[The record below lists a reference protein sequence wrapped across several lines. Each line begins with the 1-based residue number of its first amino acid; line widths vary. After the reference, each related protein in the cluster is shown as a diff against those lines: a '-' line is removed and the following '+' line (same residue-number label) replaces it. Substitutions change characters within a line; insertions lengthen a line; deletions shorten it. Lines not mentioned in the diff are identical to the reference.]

1 MSENT
6 VETVSEATEA
16 PETEVTEEDTVE
28 EETEVFELP
37 EHDWQAVIKDETA
50 PAAPKL
56 IAPIMLL
63 ANEAN
68 ELRTKYLSM
77 TDIDSA
83 VDSWLESVDKDK
95 EVVVGEKDGKEVTKS
110 VGTLRKEIEQAQK
123 LIAKNEATLQ
133 EAAKKAVTSEI
144 DPKFDEQK
152 ARASYNDKLSAI
164 KTAYNEGTRNIFK
177 MLGHLTADVSPTG
190 RETNWRATSG
200 YGQLLLNAY
209 RLPKL
214 DKDDKTTSTTGT
226 DPEVTKWNKAAKEW
240 GRNNGFTVKDKGALS
255 LELKEAY
262 QKHLDSQGK

>member
-1 MSENT
+1 MTDASAQTESVEATEEET
-6 VETVSEATEA
+6 VETESA
-16 PETEVTEEDTVE
+16 PE
-28 EETEVFELP
+28 FELP
-37 EHDWQAVIKDETA
+37 EHNWEEVIADENA

-63 ANEAN
+63 ANKAN

-83 VDSWLESVDKDK
+83 VESFVESTDDK
-95 EVVVGEKDGKEVTKS
+95 EIAQW
-110 VGTLRKEIEQAQK
+110 RKEMEQARK
-123 LIAKNEATLQ
+123 LLAKNEALIA
-133 EAAKKAVTSEI
+133 EKAKKEVSAKL
-144 DPKFDEQK
+144 DPDFDEQK
-152 ARASYNDKLSAI
+152 ARAAYNDTMSAI

-214 DKDDKTTSTTGT
+214 DKDDKSESNSSKA
-226 DPEVTKWNKAAKEW
+226 DPAVTAWNKAAKEW
-240 GRNNGFTVKDKGALS
+240 GKANGFTVKDKGALA
-255 LELKEAY
+255 LDLKEAY
-262 QKHLDSQGK
+262 AKHLESEK

>member
-1 MSENT
+1 MSENIEVNDKIDT
-6 VETVSEATEA
+6 DVESEEN
-16 PETEVTEEDTVE
+16 ETVE
-28 EETEVFELP
+28 EAPQFELP
-37 EHDWQAVIKDETA
+37 EHDWAAVIEDETA

-83 VDSWLESVDKDK
+83 VESYLESTDDK
-95 EVVVGEKDGKEVTKS
+95 EVSE
-110 VGTLRKEIEQAQK
+110 LRKQVEQAKK
-123 LIAKNEATLQ
+123 LIAKNEAMM
-133 EAAKKAVTSEI
+133 EEKARKAVTSEI
-144 DPKFDEQK
+144 DPDFDEQK
-152 ARASYNDKLSAI
+152 ARAAYNDKTSAI

-177 MLGHLTADVSPTG
+177 MLGHLKSDVSPTG
-190 RETNWRATSG
+190 RETNWQATSG

-214 DKDDKTTSTTGT
+214 DKGDDSSTASKT
-226 DPEVTKWNKAAKEW
+226 DPAVTAWNKAAKEW

-262 QKHLDSQGK
+262 QKHLDSGK

>member
-1 MSENT
+1 MSDEAT
-6 VETVSEATEA
+6 STVSEATEA
-16 PETEVTEEDTVE
+16 PEATEAEETVE
-28 EETEVFELP
+28 DEVETFELP
-37 EHDWQAVIKDETA
+37 EHDWDAVIKDETA

-56 IAPIMLL
+56 LAPIMLL
-63 ANEAN
+63 ANSAN

-77 TDIDSA
+77 TDVDSA
-83 VDSWLESVDKDK
+83 VEAYVSSTDDK
-95 EVVVGEKDGKEVTKS
+95 EIAQWQ
-110 VGTLRKEIEQAQK
+110 KEIAQAHK
-123 LIAKNEATLQ
+123 LIAQREALIA
-133 EAAKKAVTSEI
+133 EKAKKAVTSEL
-144 DPKFDEQK
+144 DPDFDEQK

-164 KTAYNEGTRNIFK
+164 KTAYNEGTRSIFK

-214 DKDDKTTSTTGT
+214 DKEDSVSSTGKT
-226 DPEVTKWNKAAKEW
+226 DPAVTAWNKAAKEW

-262 QKHLDSQGK
+262 QKHLDSQSK

>member
-1 MSENT
+1 MSENVT
-6 VETVSEATEA
+6 EAVTEATES
-16 PETEVTEEDTVE
+16 EEVEAETVE
-28 EETEVFELP
+28 EEVEAFELP
-37 EHDWQAVIKDETA
+37 EHNWQEVIKDETA

-63 ANEAN
+63 ANEAS

-77 TDIDSA
+77 TDVDSA
-83 VDSWLESVDKDK
+83 VESYLESTEDK
-95 EVVVGEKDGKEVTKS
+95 EIAEW
-110 VGTLRKEIEQAQK
+110 RKQVEQAKK
-123 LIAKNEATLQ
+123 LIAKNEALMS
-133 EAAKKAVTSEI
+133 EKAKKAVTSEL
-144 DPKFDEQK
+144 DPEFDEQK

-214 DKDDKTTSTTGT
+214 DKEDSVSSTGKT
-226 DPEVTKWNKAAKEW
+226 DPAVTAWNKSAKEW

>member
-1 MSENT
+1 MTDASAQTES
-6 VETVSEATEA
+6 VEATEEEVVSEEVA
-16 PETEVTEEDTVE
+16 PEFD
-28 EETEVFELP
+28 LP
-37 EHDWQAVIKDETA
+37 EHDWDAVIADETA

-63 ANEAN
+63 ANKAN

-83 VDSWLESVDKDK
+83 IESFVESTDDK
-95 EVVVGEKDGKEVTKS
+95 EIAQW
-110 VGTLRKEIEQAQK
+110 RKEMEQARK
-123 LIAKNEATLQ
+123 LLAKNEALI
-133 EAAKKAVTSEI
+133 ADKAKKEVSAKL
-144 DPKFDEQK
+144 DPDFDEQK
-152 ARASYNDKLSAI
+152 ARAAYNDTMSAI

-214 DKDDKTTSTTGT
+214 DKDDAGSSNSGKT
-226 DPEVTKWNKAAKEW
+226 DPAVTAWNKAAKEW
-240 GRNNGFTVKDKGALS
+240 GKANGFTVKDKGALAVD
-255 LELKEAY
+255 LKEAY
-262 QKHLDSQGK
+262 AKHLAEQA

>member
-1 MSENT
+1 MSN
-6 VETVSEATEA
+6 ETNSAVSEETAA
-16 PETEVTEEDTVE
+16 PEEAVEAEETE
-28 EETEVFELP
+28 EETFELP
-37 EHDWQAVIKDETA
+37 EHNWQEVIKDENA

-63 ANEAN
+63 AAEASDI
-68 ELRTKYLSM
+68 RTKYLSM

-83 VDSWLESVDKDK
+83 VESFLESSDDK
-95 EVVVGEKDGKEVTKS
+95 ELVELKKQ
-110 VGTLRKEIEQAQK
+110 IAQAEK
-123 LIAKNEATLQ
+123 LIALNK
-133 EAAKKAVTSEI
+133 AKMEEKARKAVTSEL
-144 DPKFDEQK
+144 DPEFDEQK

-209 RLPKL
+209 RMPKL
-214 DKDDKTTSTTGT
+214 DKDDTTSTSSKT
-226 DPEVTKWNKAAKEW
+226 DPAVTAWNKAAKEW
-240 GRNNGFTVKDKGALS
+240 GKKNGFTVKDKGALS

-262 QKHLDSQGK
+262 QKHLDSQSK

>member
-6 VETVSEATEA
+6 VETVESADVES
-16 PETEVTEEDTVE
+16 EVTEV
-28 EETEVFELP
+28 EETEPQFDLP
-37 EHDWQAVIKDETA
+37 EHNWEEVIKDENA

-63 ANEAN
+63 AQEAQ
-68 ELRTKYLSM
+68 EVRTKYLSM

-83 VDSWLESVDKDK
+83 VESYLESSDDKD
-95 EVVVGEKDGKEVTKS
+95 VVELKKQ
-110 VGTLRKEIEQAQK
+110 IAQAEK
-123 LIAKNEATLQ
+123 LIQLNKAKLEEKAR
-133 EAAKKAVTSEI
+133 KAVTSEL
-144 DPKFDEQK
+144 DPNFDEQK

-209 RLPKL
+209 RMPKL
-214 DKDDKTTSTTGT
+214 DKDDSVSTSGKT
-226 DPEVTKWNKAAKEW
+226 DPEVTKFNKAAKEW
-240 GRNNGFTVKDKGALS
+240 GKKNGFTVKDKGALS

-262 QKHLDSQGK
+262 QKHLDSQK

>member
-1 MSENT
+1 MSDEAT
-6 VETVSEATEA
+6 STVSEATAA
-16 PETEVTEEDTVE
+16 PEEVEAEEVVE
-28 EETEVFELP
+28 DAVVFELP
-37 EHDWQAVIKDETA
+37 EHDWQAVIADENA

-83 VDSWLESVDKDK
+83 VESYIESTDDK
-95 EVVVGEKDGKEVTKS
+95 EIAQWKKEM
-110 VGTLRKEIEQAQK
+110 EQAKK
-123 LIAKNEATLQ
+123 LLAQREALI
-133 EAAKKAVTSEI
+133 EEKAKKAVTSEI
-144 DPKFDEQK
+144 DPNFDEQK
-152 ARASYNDKLSAI
+152 ARAAYNDKTSAI

-177 MLGHLTADVSPTG
+177 MLGHLKSDVSPTG
-190 RETNWRATSG
+190 RETNWQATSG

-214 DKDDKTTSTTGT
+214 DKDDSGATAGKT
-226 DPEVTKWNKAAKEW
+226 DPAVTAWNKAAKEW

-262 QKHLDSQGK
+262 QKHLDSQS

>member
-6 VETVSEATEA
+6 VETVESADVESEEN
-16 PETEVTEEDTVE
+16 ET
-28 EETEVFELP
+28 EETEAEEPQFELP
-37 EHDWQAVIKDETA
+37 EHDWQAVIKDESA

-63 ANEAN
+63 AQEAQ
-68 ELRTKYLSM
+68 EVRTKYLSM

-83 VDSWLESVDKDK
+83 VESYLESSDDKD
-95 EVVVGEKDGKEVTKS
+95 VVELKKQ
-110 VGTLRKEIEQAQK
+110 IAQAEK
-123 LIAKNEATLQ
+123 LIQLNKAKLEDKAR
-133 EAAKKAVTSEI
+133 KAVTSEL
-144 DPKFDEQK
+144 DPNFDEQK

-209 RLPKL
+209 RMPKL
-214 DKDDKTTSTTGT
+214 DKDDSVSTSGKT
-226 DPEVTKWNKAAKEW
+226 DPEVTKFNKAAKEW
-240 GRNNGFTVKDKGALS
+240 GKKNGFTVKDKGALS

-262 QKHLDSQGK
+262 QKHLDSQK

>member
-1 MSENT
+1 MT
-6 VETVSEATEA
+6 DEAAST
-16 PETEVTEEDTVE
+16 VTEETAAPDEAVSEDTVE
-28 EETEVFELP
+28 EEVEAFELP
-37 EHDWQAVIKDETA
+37 EHDWAEVIKDEAA

-56 IAPIMLL
+56 LAPIMLL
-63 ANEAN
+63 ATEAG

-83 VDSWLESVDKDK
+83 VESFLESTEDK
-95 EVVVGEKDGKEVTKS
+95 EVVQWK
-110 VGTLRKEIEQAQK
+110 KEIAQAHK
-123 LIAKNEATLQ
+123 LIAKNEALMA
-133 EAAKKAVTSEI
+133 EKAKKSVTAEI
-144 DPKFDEQK
+144 DPDFDEQK
-152 ARASYNDKLSAI
+152 ARAAYNDKTSAI

-214 DKDDKTTSTTGT
+214 DKDDKTSSTSGT

-262 QKHLDSQGK
+262 QKHLDSQKS

>member
-1 MSENT
+1 MTDASAQTEAVEATEEET
-6 VETVSEATEA
+6 VETEAA
-16 PETEVTEEDTVE
+16 PE
-28 EETEVFELP
+28 FELP
-37 EHDWQAVIKDETA
+37 EHNWEEVIADESA

-63 ANEAN
+63 ANKAN

-83 VDSWLESVDKDK
+83 VESFVESTDDK
-95 EVVVGEKDGKEVTKS
+95 EIAQW
-110 VGTLRKEIEQAQK
+110 RKEMEQARK
-123 LIAKNEATLQ
+123 LLAKNEALI
-133 EAAKKAVTSEI
+133 ADKAKKEVSAKL
-144 DPKFDEQK
+144 DPDFDEQK
-152 ARASYNDKLSAI
+152 ARAAYNDTMSAI

-214 DKDDKTTSTTGT
+214 DKDDTSSTNSGKT
-226 DPEVTKWNKAAKEW
+226 DPAVTAWNKAAKEW
-240 GRNNGFTVKDKGALS
+240 GKSNGFTVKDKGALS
-255 LELKEAY
+255 LDLKEAY
-262 QKHLDSQGK
+262 AKHLESA

>member
-6 VETVSEATEA
+6 TENVEAVESDEDTAVDEA
-16 PETEVTEEDTVE
+16 PA
-28 EETEVFELP
+28 FELP
-37 EHDWQAVIKDETA
+37 EHDWTAVIADENA

-68 ELRTKYLSM
+68 QLRTKYLQM
-77 TDIDSA
+77 TDIDAA
-83 VDSWLESVDKDK
+83 VESYIESTDDAEFK
-95 EVVVGEKDGKEVTKS
+95 E
-110 VGTLRKEIEQAQK
+110 LRKQVEQAKK
-123 LIAKNEATLQ
+123 LIAKNEALM
-133 EAAKKAVTSEI
+133 EEKAKAAVTSSI
-144 DPKFDEQK
+144 DPEFDEQK
-152 ARASYNDKLSAI
+152 ARAAYNDKTAAI
-164 KTAYNEGTRNIFK
+164 KTAYNEGTRNVFK
-177 MLGHLTADVSPTG
+177 ALGHLTADVSPTG

-214 DKDDKTTSTTGT
+214 DKGEDGGSTSKT
-226 DPEVTKWNKAAKEW
+226 DPAVTAWNKAAKEW

-262 QKHLDSQGK
+262 QKHLDSQK